1 MPPAPKR
8 TFKTLPAGASGSS
21 TNPETVARNRRRRK
35 LDPLQAEYERAR
47 ANRGNRISSKIKRLK
62 KQAAYINA
70 SAIERISMEQ
80 AIRDTEESVYQA
92 DRAAIAQL
100 HARMQPDV
108 SVADVSVADVSVAD
122 ASVADASVADA
133 SADAVAVAVAAD
145 SAQLAC
151 LTAELSIAGPA
162 RNAETTRSA
171 DREGGVAE
179 GVFVL
184 DQDDDEEMGE
194 VDEDED
200 DQMSAGSEAFDG
212 ILYHYVEVDDD
223 IDMCVDEEIDGEN
236 EEEDVEAGEE
246 VEAISGKERC
256 RRIDAKNERF
266 LEMLEEIALADEA
279 VRQKRRK
286 RKGKEM

>member
-1 MPPAPKR
+1 MPRAPKR

-21 TNPETVARNRRRRK
+21 TNPETAARNQGRRK

-70 SAIERISMEQ
+70 STAERVSMEQ

-100 HARMQPDV
+100 HASMLAGAETGPDV
-108 SVADVSVADVSVAD
+108 SVADVSVAD
-122 ASVADASVADA
+122 
-133 SADAVAVAVAAD
+133 AVAAD

-151 LTAELSIAGPA
+151 LNGELSMAEPV
-162 RNAETTRSA
+162 RDAETARSA

-179 GVFVL
+179 GVFVQ
-184 DQDDDEEMGE
+184 DQDEDE
-194 VDEDED
+194 DEDED
-200 DQMSAGSEAFDG
+200 DDMSAGSEAFDG
-212 ILYHYVEVDDD
+212 ILYDFDASSEDED
-223 IDMCVDEEIDGEN
+223 IDMFEDKENVDSEKV
-236 EEEDVEAGEE
+236 EEDVEAEEE
-246 VEAISGKERC
+246 VEAISGEELRSRITTRNGGFWERLE
-256 RRIDAKNERF
+256 RIVF
-266 LEMLEEIALADEA
+266 ADQA
-279 VRQKRRK
+279 ARQKRRK

>member
-1 MPPAPKR
+1 MPRAPKR

-21 TNPETVARNRRRRK
+21 TNPETAARNQRRRK

-70 SAIERISMEQ
+70 STAERVSMEQ

-100 HARMQPDV
+100 HASMLAGAETGPDV
-108 SVADVSVADVSVAD
+108 SVADVSVAD
-122 ASVADASVADA
+122 
-133 SADAVAVAVAAD
+133 AVAAD

-151 LTAELSIAGPA
+151 LNGELSMAEPV
-162 RNAETTRSA
+162 RDAETARSA

-179 GVFVL
+179 GVFVQ
-184 DQDDDEEMGE
+184 DQ
-194 VDEDED
+194 DEDED
-200 DQMSAGSEAFDG
+200 ENENENDEEDDMSAGSEVFDG
-212 ILYHYVEVDDD
+212 ILFDFDASSEVDEDD
-223 IDMCVDEEIDGEN
+223 MFVDENVDSENVDSEN
-236 EEEDVEAGEE
+236 EEEDVEAEEE
-246 VEAISGKERC
+246 VEVISAEELRSRIVTRNGGFWERLE
-256 RRIDAKNERF
+256 RIVF
-266 LEMLEEIALADEA
+266 ADQA
-279 VRQKRRK
+279 ARQKRRK